1 MLRYV
6 MTANLARYQRIA
18 PLYDLLDL
26 PFERRRYRA
35 LRPLLFHDLGGRL
48 LDAGIGTGRNCAYYP
63 PGASVAGIDTSPAM
77 LARARRRC
85 PTVAATGQL
94 YLMDVTALR
103 FATGSFDAAV
113 ASFLFCV
120 LPEDQQAPALREL
133 GRVVRPGG
141 IIRILEYVR
150 PTGRL
155 RRFVTRLWQP
165 WIAWA
170 YGASFDRQT
179 EKHVIAAGLEIVENR
194 YVVDDLLKMLTLRAP
209 TAT

>member
-1 MLRYV
+1 
-6 MTANLARYQRIA
+6 MTTNLARYERIA

-26 PFERRRYRA
+26 PFERRRYSA
-35 LRPLLFHDLGGRL
+35 IRPLLFQNLGGRL

-63 PGASVAGIDTSPAM
+63 KGADISGIDTSPAM
-77 LARARRRC
+77 LDRARRRC
-85 PTVAATGQL
+85 PTVADSGQL
-94 YLMDVTALR
+94 YLMDVTALQ
-103 FATGSFDAAV
+103 FPHESFDAAV

-120 LPEDQQAPALREL
+120 LPDDQQAPALREL
-133 GRVVRPGG
+133 SRVVKPGG
-141 IIRILEYVR
+141 VIRLLEYVR

-155 RRFVTRLWQP
+155 RRLVTRLWQP

-179 EKHVIAAGLEIVENR
+179 ERHAIAVGLEVIESR

-209 TAT
+209 ATV